1 ETESGSHRVII
12 DNILK
17 LKQLTRICMR

>member
-1 ETESGSHRVII
+1 SSESHRVII

>member
-1 ETESGSHRVII
+1 HRVII